1 MEMTIKQ
8 RIGFVMLGA
17 MALMSLIFVAK
28 AMIDLWPWDFYHIAC
43 DYYPLGIMVWLV
55 CGIWL
60 LFFEDSY

>member
-1 MEMTIKQ
+1 
-8 RIGFVMLGA
+8 